1 MCLRVSAV
9 PHHSGL
15 IEAGR
20 PGPLD
25 YIPEFVARKH
35 GRKSIVYDL
44 PDMEEFLKE
53 TYGITVYQE
62 QVMLLS
68 QKLAGF
74 TKGQADTLRKAMG
87 KKQKSVL
94 DQLKGLFMEGC
105 EKNGHPAKICE
116 KVWTDWEAFASYAF
130 NKSHSTCYAYVA
142 YQTAYLKA
150 HYPAEYMASVLSNN
164 LSNSDKLIF
173 FMEEC
178 RRMGLTILGPNVNES
193 ITNFSVNAKGEI
205 RFGLGAIKNV
215 GEAAVEGIIQER
227 KAAGPFEDV
236 YDFLK
241 RVNLSAVNRR
251 VIENLVLA
259 GAMDSLPPLHRA
271 QYFEEENPG
280 SGPFIE
286 RLVRWGTS
294 FQNQVKNA
302 TPSLFGETTAADVAL
317 PNPPNCN
324 PWNPIAQLKKEKE
337 LTGFYLS
344 GHPLDDFQFELNRF
358 CNTTI
363 SNLESLDHLL
373 GQTITLGGIVGDVV
387 HRTTKNGK
395 PFGILNV
402 EDLTGTTEIA
412 LFGDDYLKFKP
423 YLETGLFVFV
433 RGLVQ
438 QRFRDS
444 NQLEFKVQHIELLN
458 DLRAKRLKEITCS
471 IQLKCV
477 NPEFIQFLHSIIK
490 EHPGDT
496 LLKIR
501 IADHE
506 SETIVSLE
514 SAKLKIH
521 PGDEVFELLQG
532 IKGLTLKV

>member
-1 MCLRVSAV
+1 
-9 PHHSGL
+9 
-15 IEAGR
+15 
-20 PGPLD
+20 LD

-87 KKQKSVL
+87 KKQKAVL

-363 SNLESLDHLL
+363 SNLESLALLL

-444 NQLEFKVQHIELLN
+444 DQLELKVQHIELLN
-458 DLRAKRLKEITCS
+458 DLRAKRLKDITCS
-471 IQLKCV
+471 IQLKSV

-501 IADHE
+501 IADPE
-506 SETIVSLE
+506 SETMVSLE

-532 IKGLTLKV
+532 IEGLTLKV

>member
-1 MCLRVSAV
+1 
-9 PHHSGL
+9 
-15 IEAGR
+15 
-20 PGPLD
+20 
-25 YIPEFVARKH
+25 
-35 GRKSIVYDL
+35 
-44 PDMEEFLKE
+44 
-53 TYGITVYQE
+53 
-62 QVMLLS
+62 
-68 QKLAGF
+68 
-74 TKGQADTLRKAMG
+74 
-87 KKQKSVL
+87 
-94 DQLKGLFMEGC
+94 
-105 EKNGHPAKICE
+105 
-116 KVWTDWEAFASYAF
+116 
-130 NKSHSTCYAYVA
+130 
-142 YQTAYLKA
+142 
-150 HYPAEYMASVLSNN
+150 MASVLSNN

-178 RRMGLTILGPNVNES
+178 RRMGLTILGPNVNEA

-363 SNLESLDHLL
+363 SNLESLALLL

-444 NQLEFKVQHIELLN
+444 DQLELKVQHIELLN
-458 DLRAKRLKEITCS
+458 DLRAKRLKDITCS
-471 IQLKCV
+471 IQLKSV

-501 IADHE
+501 IADPE
-506 SETIVSLE
+506 SETMVSLE

-532 IKGLTLKV
+532 IEGLTLKV